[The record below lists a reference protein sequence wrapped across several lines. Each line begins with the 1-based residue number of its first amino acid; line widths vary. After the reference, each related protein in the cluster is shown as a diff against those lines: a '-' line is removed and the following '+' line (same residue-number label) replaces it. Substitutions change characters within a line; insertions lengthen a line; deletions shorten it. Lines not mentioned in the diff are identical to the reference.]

1 MADTRKTLIYCRESR
16 DDYGENYDRIEVQRD
31 ILEQF
36 CQKMNLVNIVD
47 VIMDDNV
54 SGTMFLRF
62 QPIIERIKRGEIEVI
77 VFKDASRL
85 GRNLRESLNF
95 VALLEE
101 YGVEILFESEEYDED
116 FFPLKAWLTNSAPKK
131 TARKSGV

>member
-116 FFPLKAWLTNSAPKK
+116 FFSAE
-131 TARKSGV
+131 GVV

>member
-1 MADTRKTLIYCRESR
+1 
-16 DDYGENYDRIEVQRD
+16 
-31 ILEQF
+31 
-36 CQKMNLVNIVD
+36 MNLVNIVD

-85 GRNLRESLNF
+85 RPES
-95 VALLEE
+95 
-101 YGVEILFESEEYDED
+101 
-116 FFPLKAWLTNSAPKK
+116 
-131 TARKSGV
+131 ARKPQLCCAVGGVWRGDSV